1 MFSNDSR
8 LRHAIAALSA
18 AAAASASHSPTS
30 PMTPLGAGL
39 IPQSEPPTADYMGD
53 EILFVLPSLQH
64 FETWKKSVETTLV
77 VDFHPSRSTP
87 KAFLEQV
94 KLVCARHSRSGRKP
108 YTKKHPDRQRKVPS
122 RKVPNGCPATISY
135 RTFEDK
141 PEVHVSYVPQHAH
154 ATGAAN
160 YEFTR
165 EGRRAAA
172 AAGSKSRSPL
182 VETYSE
188 FEDYMTPY
196 ETPSMHPDGNTYSYS
211 NAVTPPTSARMHS
224 RPLPIVTSSP
234 GLSLQDDGQPHSPIS
249 PMQPGIGLPTSP
261 TGPFGWP
268 SEPYLPVSAA
278 VSPARTAQSL
288 PTPMFTTT
296 ALPTSTPVHTSQA
309 LPHSTPGMGTH
320 ALPMSTP
327 NHHTHTLP
335 NTPAFNTQPLGSPM
349 SGTHGLPPHMLSSPM
364 HAPHNITASP
374 MHSTHSMPQSSYTTP
389 MLNITTQL
397 PGTYDST
404 DPFAILGTMSDSSE
418 QDYGPFSAV
427 SADNSGNSLTVPGA
441 GEQISLTITSSP
453 SPHMAAL
460 GVEGL
465 YPYAAQPQ
473 QTEMHDPAQLGT
485 YDDLR
490 ADHWRRMQRLFEA
503 VHSHHSSVPFSNEAL
518 YQLQGAL
525 EQLWREAEAHGER
538 NASTESLVDQFLS
551 G

>member
-8 LRHAIAALSA
+8 LRNGQHALAAVSTTSRPLNPRATAISALSA

-30 PMTPLGAGL
+30 PTTPLGSGL

-53 EILFVLPSLQH
+53 EILFVLPSLQQ
-64 FETWKKSVETTLV
+64 FETWKNSVETTLV
-77 VDFHPSRSTP
+77 VDF
-87 KAFLEQV
+87 V
-94 KLVCARHSRSGRKP
+94 KG
-108 YTKKHPDRQRKVPS
+108 DRLR
-122 RKVPNGCPATISY
+122 
-135 RTFEDK
+135 
-141 PEVHVSYVPQHAH
+141 
-154 ATGAAN
+154 
-160 YEFTR
+160 
-165 EGRRAAA
+165 
-172 AAGSKSRSPL
+172 
-182 VETYSE
+182 
-188 FEDYMTPY
+188 
-196 ETPSMHPDGNTYSYS
+196 
-211 NAVTPPTSARMHS
+211 
-224 RPLPIVTSSP
+224 
-234 GLSLQDDGQPHSPIS
+234 SPIS
-249 PMQPGIGLPTSP
+249 PMRPNTGLPASP
-261 TGPFGWP
+261 ARPFERP
-268 SEPYLPVSAA
+268 SLPYSPVSAA

-288 PTPMFTTT
+288 PTPMFTTN

-465 YPYAAQPQ
+465 YPHDAQPQ

-485 YDDLR
+485 YGDLR

-503 VHSHHSSVPFSNEAL
+503 VHSHHNSVPFSNEAL

-525 EQLWREAEAHGER
+525 EQLWREAEAHGAR
-538 NASTESLVDQFLS
+538 NASTESLVGQFLS